1 VEDSLEVL
9 DDQYKDA
16 ALRRYRDRAL
26 LWLRQRRVHLQLLD
40 LVEVDT
46 SEIGSFGFATGYRYR
61 AKNDGRPKRSTRLS
75 RILPPHDHEEE
86 WAHLRIAKAA
96 EMALESKDA
105 RLRERFVRAIELEFR
120 KIERI
125 TRHRKRSQAGQRK
138 RGRTAPQTEL
148 IRRLV
153 KIEGVRNWV
162 EFEAFVSDQDRME
175 KVLYGNNGEAN
186 LSVDPKVS
194 VSRTSVTFTLNPES
208 DRALSKTLKRK
219 TVQNLISR
227 FHSR

>member
-1 VEDSLEVL
+1 MEDSLEVL

>member
-1 VEDSLEVL
+1 
-9 DDQYKDA
+9 
-16 ALRRYRDRAL
+16 
-26 LWLRQRRVHLQLLD
+26 VHLQLLD